1 MCHPKSAYGKSK
13 LKAEG
18 YLIEWCETHQ
28 VRLGVLRPS
37 LMVGPNPPGNLKD
50 MISGIKRGY
59 YFNIA
64 GGKARKSLLMVTD
77 IARLVPLVVERG
89 GIYNVCDNTHPSYG
103 ELSELISKQ
112 LGKRKP
118 LSIPMWMAKMA
129 AWVGDIIPH
138 FPINSYR
145 LRKLTVSA
153 TYSNERAKKELN
165 WEPLEVLDNFK
176 IE

>member
-13 LKAEG
+13 LKAEE
-18 YLIEWCETHQ
+18 YLIEWCEAHQ

-77 IARLVPLVVERG
+77 IARLVPLVAERG
-89 GIYNVCDNTHPSYG
+89 GTYNVCDNTHPSYG

-112 LGKRKP
+112 LGKHKP